1 MQMLDIYLRSGGRKN
16 QSMNLR
22 TLNLLGFKVRPRQG
36 KGKKKNWSPEGWT
49 LIVFLFRQGPITTSV
64 NMRYVTTL
72 PHPSSRPL
80 PPPRKLSGLKQ
91 ELLFSS

>member
-36 KGKKKNWSPEGWT
+36 KGKKKIGHQ
-49 LIVFLFRQGPITTSV
+49 RGG
-64 NMRYVTTL
+64 R
-72 PHPSSRPL
+72 
-80 PPPRKLSGLKQ
+80 
-91 ELLFSS
+91 

>member
-36 KGKKKNWSPEGWT
+36 KGKKKK
-49 LIVFLFRQGPITTSV
+49 L
-64 NMRYVTTL
+64 VTRGVDADSISL
-72 PHPSSRPL
+72 
-80 PPPRKLSGLKQ
+80 
-91 ELLFSS
+91 